1 MEESKKSAVLPNE
14 QETTISF
21 SRDGKEADVWTSDIT
36 MMTKLDKLCNDS
48 PNEYKCIEVG
58 RSLDGLLT
66 NKRYTIKNKKLLS
79 FRSATTKREISD
91 EQRKALAQRMRD
103 LNKSKST
110 NNNTGENN

>member
-1 MEESKKSAVLPNE
+1 MEESRKSAVPPSE

-21 SRDGKEADVWTSDIT
+21 SRDGKEADVWTSDVT
-36 MMTKLDKLCNDS
+36 MMTKLDKRCKES
-48 PNEYKCIEVG
+48 PNEYICIEVG
-58 RSLDGLLT
+58 KTLDGLLA
-66 NKRYTIKNKKLLS
+66 NKRYTIKNKRLVS

-91 EQRKALAQRMRD
+91 EQRNALAQRMRS